1 MQNTFDFHHD
11 CCLKQKNLDPC
22 CKLSYIMLSIP
33 WPSCAYW
40 GKAGMCA
47 RNGGGSIIK
56 TWITMCLSCMKLKKT
71 MKMGIMVL
79 KSSLENDWTT
89 KIKKHRV
96 NLEASRRSRHDMIYI
111 TLEHLPLMHKLSIR
125 YLTSCFQSWVPSYC
139 LYPHYC
145 LGCPEA
151 TNMPR
156 SKSSFEKVSFDGH
169 CSISGDLTE
178 SAPVRLKQ

>member
-1 MQNTFDFHHD
+1 LFNGSYVYIISFMQNTFDFHCD

-40 GKAGMCA
+40 GKATSVCPSMD
-47 RNGGGSIIK
+47 NNVP
-56 TWITMCLSCMKLKKT
+56 KKN

-79 KSSLENDWTT
+79 KSSLENDWAT
-89 KIKKHRV
+89 KVKKHRV
-96 NLEASRRSRHDMIYI
+96 NLEASRRSRHDMIYRAHSI
-111 TLEHLPLMHKLSIR
+111 DAQVVNQIPNFLFSIMSTFILLVSTLLSR
-125 YLTSCFQSWVPSYC
+125 VPWS
-139 LYPHYC
+139 
-145 LGCPEA
+145 
-151 TNMPR
+151 NMPR